1 MKKTLSILF
10 SCMLFLAYS
19 QKKEDNKEDTIVAE
33 NYRTLEYRERNYK
46 PTIKNHKTVK
56 YNSYKGHKNTK
67 TSNKNLSVVKF
78 KTTNSKKR
86 ASYNSSSSYKHS
98 YSSGICGALTKK
110 GGTCSRRV
118 SGGGRCW
125 QH

>member
-46 PTIKNHKTVK
+46 ITKLQNYKITKLQT
-56 YNSYKGHKNTK
+56 YNQKS
-67 TSNKNLSVVKF
+67 
-78 KTTNSKKR
+78 
-86 ASYNSSSSYKHS
+86 
-98 YSSGICGALTKK
+98 
-110 GGTCSRRV
+110 
-118 SGGGRCW
+118 
-125 QH
+125 

>member
-1 MKKTLSILF
+1 LFCNPNNPTGQFIKLEDIKKVVEV
-10 SCMLFLAYS
+10 CG
-19 QKKEDNKEDTIVAE
+19 N
-33 NYRTLEYRERNYK
+33 
-46 PTIKNHKTVK
+46 
-56 YNSYKGHKNTK
+56 KNTK

-86 ASYNSSSSYKHS
+86 ASYNSSSSYRHS

>member
-10 SCMLFLAYS
+10 SCILFLGYS

-33 NYRTLEYRERNYK
+33 NYRTLEYREKNYK

-56 YNSYKGHKNTK
+56 YNSYKGNKNTK

-86 ASYNSSSSYKHS
+86 ASYNSSSSYRHS

>member
-33 NYRTLEYRERNYK
+33 NYHTLEYRERNYK

-56 YNSYKGHKNTK
+56 YNSYKGNKNTK

-78 KTTNSKKR
+78 KITNPKKR
-86 ASYNSSSSYKHS
+86 TSYNSSSSYKHS

-110 GGTCSRRV
+110 GDTCSRRV

>member
-10 SCMLFLAYS
+10 SCILFLGYS
-19 QKKEDNKEDTIVAE
+19 QEKEDNKENTKDTIVTE
-33 NYRTLEYRERNYK
+33 NYRTLDYRERNYK
-46 PTIKNHKTVK
+46 PTINYKIVKHNSHKGSKRV
-56 YNSYKGHKNTK
+56 K
-67 TSNKNLSVVKF
+67 TSNRNSYNIK
-78 KTTNSKKR
+78 NSKKR
-86 ASYNSSSSYKHS
+86 NSYNSSNSYKHS

-110 GGTCSRRV
+110 GGACSRRV

>member
-86 ASYNSSSSYKHS
+86 ASYNSSSSYRHS
-98 YSSGICGALTKK
+98 YSSGICGTLTKK

>member
-10 SCMLFLAYS
+10 SCILFLGYS
-19 QKKEDNKEDTIVAE
+19 QEKEDNKENNKDTIVTE
-33 NYRTLEYRERNYK
+33 NYRTLDYRERNYK
-46 PTIKNHKTVK
+46 PTINYKIVKHNSHKGSKRV
-56 YNSYKGHKNTK
+56 K
-67 TSNKNLSVVKF
+67 TSNRN
-78 KTTNSKKR
+78 
-86 ASYNSSSSYKHS
+86 SYNSSNSYKHS

-110 GGTCSRRV
+110 GGACSRRV